1 VTKAKNL
8 LERSK
13 GGNDAYCIIGLGKE
27 KFLTSVRPKT
37 LNPVWDEQ
45 AEFPLGERED
55 LKVTVYHKSSII
67 DEFVGRTVL
76 NISDMVSENTRTH
89 SKWYKLMSKEE
100 KKDKKEKERGEIEV
114 RIEFLVKPKAGS
126 ILDLSK
132 AKDKS
137 LSLKSLKEK
146 SSSIKNLF
154 GDKLKKLNHK
164 KQKFTG
170 ENQYSLAEQAKRMGG
185 SKLDFLD
192 DDYNS
197 LASSYSSINGPV
209 LLTRVNSIN
218 KQQQQQMNNTRISY
232 QSSMISDSSS
242 VNQRFG
248 ADDEFADNESANIGL
263 QHLNLNN
270 RSPAHEDKSQH
281 SPVKIVTSDNQSN
294 NRSGFL
300 EEINEEP
307 SVTSPNLKRPIESS
321 HKRTSSEISNTVP
334 QSASTPAVS
343 RSQSKVDS
351 KPPLKPDAPK
361 VKREAPKRA
370 DSDDNS
376 NDNSNGKN
384 NDSFAS
390 IFKASINE
398 MESTNEDKLPPRPN
412 NSKNSSI
419 TASFTVPK
427 ASGSSLTAKPS
438 MRKLDTSFNTNNEEE
453 IDWASSDDE
462 ELQKEIETF
471 ERNQVPK
478 LKTNKKRNAPL
489 IAQQHKINP
498 NTAPQSKQPEETPD
512 SHPSAPK
519 SPKSDTVARIST
531 NPFFN
536 NFNPFIPEAF
546 RHPNQFF
553 STDLDP
559 FSSSSS
565 ISASP
570 VLKAYSNNHSFT
582 ENHPPI
588 IDNNKDIYLL
598 TARKMDAIQSE
609 EEVVSVEAKTEDSVT
624 KKVEASRRKSV
635 SESSDDEDD
644 KVIIERVIEKT
655 KDSYSAEDK
664 NLKIEPDAVSLNIE
678 PLSLTNNDE
687 KDDDKLEL
695 DDEPDKEDDGMNMD
709 DYFKGAEKSERK
721 AHADSDVEE
730 EKEIKSDA
738 MEHFNRQLF
747 NQFDDVLKSVDD
759 LEDDDSEE
767 KVEPKVVIDKLED
780 ESEEIKQDDD
790 VDDDDGKLRF
800 TDGDADAKLSHI
812 DTTDENRESTQDAA
826 SSFTNTVLRQSERRK
841 LMPNEDLTSD
851 LNSDNDFSERNDSFG
866 SKNRR
871 SQLQISLADA
881 NNNKRKS
888 TKVQA
893 PVFSAYNQQAPV
905 ISNQTSQA
913 TYSDDDIKTPDID
926 IDYVFQ
932 EQASI
937 LKRNSVANRNDMD
950 NRNGSLPDIISSKA
964 DKDKSSNK
972 ARKFLEGLEGVK
984 ISEISVPD
992 QLRKQLELFDREE
1005 LLQLISYQKKF
1016 LDEKESRIKDLD
1028 QYIDNIVVKVIE
1040 YNPALLMQVASSLN
1054 RK

>member
-471 ERNQVPK
+471 ERNQV
-478 LKTNKKRNAPL
+478 
-489 IAQQHKINP
+489 
-498 NTAPQSKQPEETPD
+498 
-512 SHPSAPK
+512 
-519 SPKSDTVARIST
+519 
-531 NPFFN
+531 
-536 NFNPFIPEAF
+536 
-546 RHPNQFF
+546 
-553 STDLDP
+553 
-559 FSSSSS
+559 
-565 ISASP
+565 
-570 VLKAYSNNHSFT
+570 
-582 ENHPPI
+582 
-588 IDNNKDIYLL
+588 
-598 TARKMDAIQSE
+598 
-609 EEVVSVEAKTEDSVT
+609 
-624 KKVEASRRKSV
+624 
-635 SESSDDEDD
+635 
-644 KVIIERVIEKT
+644 
-655 KDSYSAEDK
+655 
-664 NLKIEPDAVSLNIE
+664 
-678 PLSLTNNDE
+678 
-687 KDDDKLEL
+687 
-695 DDEPDKEDDGMNMD
+695 
-709 DYFKGAEKSERK
+709 
-721 AHADSDVEE
+721 
-730 EKEIKSDA
+730 
-738 MEHFNRQLF
+738 
-747 NQFDDVLKSVDD
+747 
-759 LEDDDSEE
+759 
-767 KVEPKVVIDKLED
+767 
-780 ESEEIKQDDD
+780 
-790 VDDDDGKLRF
+790 
-800 TDGDADAKLSHI
+800 
-812 DTTDENRESTQDAA
+812 
-826 SSFTNTVLRQSERRK
+826 LRQSERRK